1 MNVCKALYQYTNT
14 KTMLLPPEETAEF
27 FDIWGKL
34 IYFVN
39 KVEKIVPKI
48 KKPDDIWDANQQEIL
63 KIRDHLFKNPA
74 MFDKFIKENPFKMS
88 QDQLNSV
95 SDFRFAISRSFIIY
109 RSLKKYTVFL
119 TMDEPCEAYGV
130 VGFHRPIAELINQP
144 LPAMVETV
152 LLPFKDKIVSDGIY
166 SGMRLIFGPGFK
178 KRFNLN
184 YKVAKEVFGIVTN
197 LKNH

>member
-1 MNVCKALYQYTNT
+1 
-14 KTMLLPPEETAEF
+14 MLLPPEETAEF

-39 KVEKIVPKI
+39 KVEKIVPKM